1 MPKQIAFH
9 QEARLAIQ
17 KGVNKVERAVKYTLG
32 PRGRNVMLDQGWG
45 SPQITKDGASVA
57 DEIELVNP
65 YENLGAQLIK
75 EAASKTQD
83 QTGDGT
89 TTTTVLAGAIF
100 SEGLKLIAAGADPM
114 SIVRGIKKAVTQAT
128 EGLKKL
134 AQPVKNNDEIKQIA
148 TIAAGNDQSI
158 GEIMAQATAKVGR
171 DGVISIEE
179 GKGIETEV
187 KIVEGM
193 QFDRGFISPHFIT
206 DQERME
212 AVLNDPYILIYEEK
226 LSNMMDLIPL
236 MEKIAAAK
244 KPLLI
249 IAEEIEGDALAAL
262 VVNKMKGIME
272 CAAVK
277 APGYGDRRKDL
288 LEDIA
293 VMTGAE
299 PVFKDLGIDLKKL
312 PLESLGRAK
321 KVIVASENTIIMEG
335 TGHPEEIKKRVAK
348 IHQEIKE
355 SDSDYDREKLQ
366 ERLARFSGGVAQ
378 VNIGAATETELKE
391 KRAGRN
397 QPFMP
402 SGRLMKRESSRAA
415 E

>member
-148 TIAAGNDQSI
+148 TIAA
-158 GEIMAQATAKVGR
+158 
-171 DGVISIEE
+171 
-179 GKGIETEV
+179 
-187 KIVEGM
+187 
-193 QFDRGFISPHFIT
+193 
-206 DQERME
+206 
-212 AVLNDPYILIYEEK
+212 
-226 LSNMMDLIPL
+226 
-236 MEKIAAAK
+236 
-244 KPLLI
+244 
-249 IAEEIEGDALAAL
+249 
-262 VVNKMKGIME
+262 
-272 CAAVK
+272 
-277 APGYGDRRKDL
+277 
-288 LEDIA
+288 
-293 VMTGAE
+293 
-299 PVFKDLGIDLKKL
+299 
-312 PLESLGRAK
+312 
-321 KVIVASENTIIMEG
+321 
-335 TGHPEEIKKRVAK
+335 
-348 IHQEIKE
+348 
-355 SDSDYDREKLQ
+355 
-366 ERLARFSGGVAQ
+366 
-378 VNIGAATETELKE
+378 
-391 KRAGRN
+391 
-397 QPFMP
+397 
-402 SGRLMKRESSRAA
+402 
-415 E
+415 

>member
-1 MPKQIAFH
+1 
-9 QEARLAIQ
+9 
-17 KGVNKVERAVKYTLG
+17 
-32 PRGRNVMLDQGWG
+32 
-45 SPQITKDGASVA
+45 
-57 DEIELVNP
+57 
-65 YENLGAQLIK
+65 
-75 EAASKTQD
+75 
-83 QTGDGT
+83 
-89 TTTTVLAGAIF
+89 
-100 SEGLKLIAAGADPM
+100 
-114 SIVRGIKKAVTQAT
+114 
-128 EGLKKL
+128 
-134 AQPVKNNDEIKQIA
+134 
-148 TIAAGNDQSI
+148 NDQSI

-391 KRAGRN
+391 K
-397 QPFMP
+397 
-402 SGRLMKRESSRAA
+402 KSRAESALHAVRAAYEEGIVPGGGVIFLRLIKFLDSLQLSGEEKAGAAIVQKALEIPLRQLVKNAGA
-415 E
+415 EPSVVLRQVQKNTNVNFGYNAETEQFADLVKDGIIDAVKVLRCALQNAASVAEMLLTSEAAVTEIPEKEKSGPRMPPGGPGMGMGGMGGMPGMGGMGGM